1 MNIVGEEKRLNPV
14 EDYKLTLKMEI
25 VKKRRTNLLTRL
37 YCYQYIQ
44 NLSFN
49 YVSNHWIVMSD
60 TFSDMVNTNIYLVT
74 TFEELERY
82 RCYLDGIEYILK
94 TSEK

>member
-1 MNIVGEEKRLNPV
+1 MLGKKKRLNPV

-25 VKKRRTNLLTRL
+25 VKKRRTTLLTRL
-37 YCYQYIQ
+37 YCYQSSQ

-49 YVSNHWIVMSD
+49 YVSNHWMVMSD

-82 RCYLDGIEYILK
+82 RCYLDGIECMLK
-94 TSEK
+94 TSEM